1 MSFCPTKD
9 IHSIYLDNEMP
20 EIYKAEYESHVA
32 TCKKCQQELN
42 KIKVLHTLLS
52 SDADVVTPDSHYAEQ
67 SFERL
72 QLKMRYSNST
82 KKSNNQNKF
91 QIKYAVSAMAAA
103 AIFALIIPVRFLNN
117 NVQKTNAIAT
127 NISSAVPLANNVSFN
142 GGRSRVISGNI
153 HESIIPSAQKGNA
166 SLVRNV
172 SNYPNSV
179 EKQLIKDVDVFRP
192 AFSED
197 KTISI
202 RITIPGIGQV
212 PVTAEVKLPV
222 NVSSCYFE

>member
-72 QLKMRYSNST
+72 QLKMHYANSA
-82 KKSNNQNKF
+82 KKSNTQNRF

-153 HESIIPSAQKGNA
+153 HESIIPSAQKGKA

-222 NVSSCYFE
+222 NVSSGYFE

>member
-42 KIKVLHTLLS
+42 KLKVLHTLLS

-153 HESIIPSAQKGNA
+153 HESIIPSAYKGNA

-172 SNYPNSV
+172 SNSSNSV

-192 AFSED
+192 AFSEE

-222 NVSSCYFE
+222 NVSSGYFE

>member
-1 MSFCPTKD
+1 LNHNVTN
-9 IHSIYLDNEMP
+9 HNV
-20 EIYKAEYESHVA
+20 VA
-32 TCKKCQQELN
+32 
-42 KIKVLHTLLS
+42 
-52 SDADVVTPDSHYAEQ
+52 
-67 SFERL
+67 
-72 QLKMRYSNST
+72 SN
-82 KKSNNQNKF
+82 
-91 QIKYAVSAMAAA
+91 V
-103 AIFALIIPVRFLNN
+103 
-117 NVQKTNAIAT
+117 
-127 NISSAVPLANNVSFN
+127 SSAVPLANNVSFN

-153 HESIIPSAQKGNA
+153 HESIIPSAYKGDA

-222 NVSSCYFE
+222 NVSSGYFE

>member
-52 SDADVVTPDSHYAEQ
+52 SDADIVTPDSHYAEQ

-197 KTISI
+197 S
-202 RITIPGIGQV
+202 RHS
-212 PVTAEVKLPV
+212 AR
-222 NVSSCYFE
+222 C

>member
-1 MSFCPTKD
+1 MSFCLTKD

-82 KKSNNQNKF
+82 KKSNIQNKF

-153 HESIIPSAQKGNA
+153 HESIIPSAYQGDA

-192 AFSED
+192 AFSEE

-222 NVSSCYFE
+222 NVSSGYFE

>member
-82 KKSNNQNKF
+82 KKSNIQNKF

-153 HESIIPSAQKGNA
+153 HESIIPSAYKGNA

-222 NVSSCYFE
+222 NVSSGYFE

>member
-42 KIKVLHTLLS
+42 KLKVLHTLLS

-153 HESIIPSAQKGNA
+153 HESIIPSAYKGDA

-192 AFSED
+192 AFSEE

-222 NVSSCYFE
+222 NVSSGYFE

>member
-153 HESIIPSAQKGNA
+153 HESIIPSAYKGDA

-222 NVSSCYFE
+222 NVSSGYFE

>member
-82 KKSNNQNKF
+82 KKSNDQNKF

-117 NVQKTNAIAT
+117 NVQKTNAITT

-153 HESIIPSAQKGNA
+153 HESIIPSAYKGNA

-172 SNYPNSV
+172 SSYPNSV

-222 NVSSCYFE
+222 NVSSGYFE

>member
-42 KIKVLHTLLS
+42 KLKVLHTLLS

-153 HESIIPSAQKGNA
+153 HESIIPSAYKGND

-192 AFSED
+192 AFSEE

-222 NVSSCYFE
+222 NVSSGYFE

>member
-153 HESIIPSAQKGNA
+153 HESIIPSAQKGND

-192 AFSED
+192 AFSEE

-222 NVSSCYFE
+222 NVSSGYFE

>member
-127 NISSAVPLANNVSFN
+127 NVSSAVPLANNVSFN

-153 HESIIPSAQKGNA
+153 HESIIPSAYKGNA

-222 NVSSCYFE
+222 NVSSGYFE